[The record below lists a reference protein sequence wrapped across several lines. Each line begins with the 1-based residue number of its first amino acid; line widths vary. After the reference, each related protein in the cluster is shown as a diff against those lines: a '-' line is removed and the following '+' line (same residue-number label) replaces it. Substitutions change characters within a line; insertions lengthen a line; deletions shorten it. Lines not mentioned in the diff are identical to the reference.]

1 MGRRV
6 STQTTQERTSFSCER
21 ISVLINIPTLLLTIF
36 LALLIINENI
46 PKGGLLMATLVEI
59 AAQLVAAHAS
69 NTPMTSDELLAE
81 ISKVHSALKGLEAGQ
96 SIEGAQEAKPALTLK
111 EAFKKNEV
119 VCLVCGKGGF
129 KTLARHLSTA
139 HGMKPGAYKK
149 QFGIASKQALSAKSY
164 SEARRKMAQDRGLA
178 DNLAKAREVRMANIE
193 AKKGAAAKP
202 AKAPAKAAKVK
213 AAPKAKK

>member
-1 MGRRV
+1 
-6 STQTTQERTSFSCER
+6 
-21 ISVLINIPTLLLTIF
+21 
-36 LALLIINENI
+36 
-46 PKGGLLMATLVEI
+46 MATLVEI
-59 AAQLVAAHAS
+59 AAQLVAAHVS
-69 NTPMTSDELLAE
+69 NTPMTSDELIAE
-81 ISKVHSALKGLEAGQ
+81 ITKVHTSLKNLEAGQ
-96 SIEGAQEAKPALTLK
+96 SVEGAAEEKPTISLK
-111 EAFKKNEV
+111 EAFRKNEV
-119 VCLVCGKGGF
+119 VCMVCGKGGF

-139 HGMKPGAYKK
+139 HDLKPGAYKK
-149 QFGIASKQALSAKSY
+149 QFGIKSSQPLSAKSY

>member
-1 MGRRV
+1 
-6 STQTTQERTSFSCER
+6 
-21 ISVLINIPTLLLTIF
+21 
-36 LALLIINENI
+36 
-46 PKGGLLMATLVEI
+46 MATLVEI
-59 AAQLVAAHAS
+59 AAQLVSSHAS
-69 NTPMTSDELLAE
+69 STPMTSDELLAE
-81 ISKVHSALKGLEAGQ
+81 ISKVHAALKNLEAGQ
-96 SIEGAQEAKPALTLK
+96 TVEGQEDAKPALTLK

-139 HGMKPGAYKK
+139 HGIKPGAYKK

-193 AKKGAAAKP
+193 AKKETAAAKPMKAAKP
-202 AKAPAKAAKVK
+202 AKAAKAPAKAVKAPAAEKAAKVK

>member
-1 MGRRV
+1 
-6 STQTTQERTSFSCER
+6 
-21 ISVLINIPTLLLTIF
+21 
-36 LALLIINENI
+36 
-46 PKGGLLMATLVEI
+46 MATLVEI
-59 AAQLVAAHAS
+59 AAQLVSSHAS
-69 NTPMTSDELLAE
+69 STPMTSDELLAE
-81 ISKVHSALKGLEAGQ
+81 IGKVHAALKSLEAGQ
-96 SIEGAQEAKPALTLK
+96 TVEGAEEVKPALTLK

-139 HGMKPGAYKK
+139 HGIKPGAYKK

-164 SEARRKMAQDRGLA
+164 SEARRQMAQDRGLA

-193 AKKGAAAKP
+193 AKKGVVAKP
-202 AKAPAKAAKVK
+202 AKAAKSVKPVKAPAKPAKVTKAK

>member
-1 MGRRV
+1 
-6 STQTTQERTSFSCER
+6 
-21 ISVLINIPTLLLTIF
+21 
-36 LALLIINENI
+36 
-46 PKGGLLMATLVEI
+46 MATLVEI
-59 AAQLVAAHAS
+59 AAQLVSSHAS
-69 NTPMTSDELLAE
+69 STPMTSDELLAE
-81 ISKVHSALKGLEAGQ
+81 ITKVHAALKSLEAGETL
-96 SIEGAQEAKPALTLK
+96 EGAEEAKPSLTLK

-149 QFGIASKQALSAKSY
+149 QFGISSKQALSAKSY

-193 AKKGAAAKP
+193 AKKETVAKP
-202 AKAPAKAAKVK
+202 AKAPKAPKAAKAPAKPAKVK